1 MPSRC
6 RTAAVAGALVA
17 AMAGPTPAQGP
28 QLDDVLNRAAHYVA
42 AFHQQLTGIIAEE
55 TYTQTVNSTL
65 STRGNARR
73 TLKSDLI
80 LVRPGG
86 GDRYVELRDVFEVDD
101 RRVRDREGRLE
112 RLVGDPQQAAADRLG
127 DIIRESARYNIGSI
141 ERNIN
146 TPLLPLLFLQE
157 DHQDD
162 FRFKHVPGRSQAFD
176 APADRSLN
184 DTPVFRVSTE
194 MWAIEFE
201 ERSSFT
207 IIRDTRGR
215 SLPAKGRFWINPE
228 SGAVL
233 ISELV
238 VEGSGVRATVTVSY
252 QTEPLMGFLV
262 PIEMRESYV
271 RSGERITGHASYGR
285 FRPVNQRAR

>member
-1 MPSRC
+1 
-6 RTAAVAGALVA
+6 
-17 AMAGPTPAQGP
+17 MAGPTPAHGP
-28 QLDDVLNRAAHYVA
+28 QLDDVLNRAALYVA
-42 AFHQQLTGIIAEE
+42 EFHRQLTGIIAEE
-55 TYTQTVNSTL
+55 TYTQTVDSTS
-65 STRGNARR
+65 STRGNASR

-80 LVRPGG
+80 LVRPGS
-86 GDRYVELRDVFEVDD
+86 GDRYVELRDVFEVDG
-101 RRVRDREGRLE
+101 RRVRDREARLE
-112 RLVGDPQQAAADRLG
+112 RLVGDPSQEAGDRLG

-146 TPLLPLLFLQE
+146 TPLLPLLFLQQ
-157 DHQDD
+157 DYQDD
-162 FRFKHVPGRSQAFD
+162 FRFKHVPGRIQAFD

-238 VEGSGVRATVTVSY
+238 VEGSGVAATVTVSY